1 MDNETIIKLVNA
13 GYTKEEIAK
22 MDAGA
27 ESKPA
32 GEESKPA
39 GTSAGAELPKG
50 NEDAGEKQDAA
61 SAEHA
66 SEIDKTI
73 KALTDTVAGLTATV
87 KAMQDANVK
96 GAAADKPNGT
106 DALKDTID
114 SFIKTL

>member
-22 MDAGA
+22 MDAKPA
-27 ESKPA
+27 EPESKPA
-32 GEESKPA
+32 GDSK
-39 GTSAGAELPKG
+39 GEELPKG
-50 NEDAGEKQDAA
+50 NEDAGEKQGAKH
-61 SAEHA
+61 E

-87 KAMQDANVK
+87 KEMQSAAVK
-96 GAAADKPNGT
+96 GAVIDKPSGT

>member
-27 ESKPA
+27 ENKPEENKPA
-32 GEESKPA
+32 GDGASESV
-39 GTSAGAELPKG
+39 PKG
-50 NEDAGEKQDAA
+50 NENAGEQQGAA
-61 SAEHA
+61 SAEHE

-87 KAMQDANVK
+87 KEMQSAAVK
-96 GAAADKPNGT
+96 GAVVDKPSGT
-106 DALKDTID
+106 DELKDTID

>member
-32 GEESKPA
+32 G
-39 GTSAGAELPKG
+39 TSASEELPKE
-50 NEDAGEKQDAA
+50 NESAGEQQGAA
-61 SAEHA
+61 NAEHE

-87 KAMQDANVK
+87 KEMQSAAVK
-96 GAAADKPNGT
+96 GAVIDKPSGT

>member
-22 MDAGA
+22 MDAGT

-50 NEDAGEKQDAA
+50 NEDAGEKQGAA
-61 SAEHA
+61 SAEHE

-87 KAMQDANVK
+87 KAMQSANVK
-96 GAAADKPNGT
+96 GAATETPSGT

>member
-13 GYTKEEIAK
+13 GYTKEEIAN

-32 GEESKPA
+32 GDSKGEEVSKA
-39 GTSAGAELPKG
+39 
-50 NEDAGEKQDAA
+50 NEDAGEKQGAA
-61 SAEHA
+61 SAEHE

-87 KAMQDANVK
+87 KEMQSAAVK
-96 GAAADKPNGT
+96 GAVVDKPSGT

>member
-27 ESKPA
+27 AEPESKPA
-32 GEESKPA
+32 GDSK
-39 GTSAGAELPKG
+39 GEELPKG
-50 NEDAGEKQDAA
+50 NEDAGQQQGAP
-61 SAEHA
+61 SAEHE

-87 KAMQDANVK
+87 KEMQNAAVK
-96 GAAADKPNGT
+96 GAVVDKPSGT
-106 DALKDTID
+106 DALKDTLD
-114 SFIKTL
+114 SFRKTL

>member
-13 GYTKEEIAK
+13 GYSKEEIAQ

-27 ESKPA
+27 PAESAGDSA
-32 GEESKPA
+32 GEDV
-39 GTSAGAELPKG
+39 PKG
-50 NEDAGEKQDAA
+50 NEDAGKEQGAA
-61 SAEHA
+61 GPEHE

-96 GAAADKPNGT
+96 GASVSKPTTDKIKET
-106 DALKDTID
+106 MD
-114 SFIKTL
+114 SFIKSL

>member
-13 GYTKEEIAK
+13 GYTKEEIAN

-32 GEESKPA
+32 GDSKGEEVSKA
-39 GTSAGAELPKG
+39 
-50 NEDAGEKQDAA
+50 NEDAGEKQG
-61 SAEHA
+61 AEHE

-87 KAMQDANVK
+87 KEMQSAAVK
-96 GAAADKPNGT
+96 GAVVDKPSGT

>member
-13 GYTKEEIAK
+13 GYTKEEIAG
-22 MDAGA
+22 MDAGTA
-27 ESKPA
+27 GAPEESAGDSA
-32 GEESKPA
+32 GENLS
-39 GTSAGAELPKG
+39 KG
-50 NEDAGEKQDAA
+50 NEDAGEKQGAA
-61 SAEHA
+61 STEHA

-73 KALTDTVAGLTATV
+73 KALTETVAGLTATV

-96 GAAADKPNGT
+96 GASTDKPSGT

>member
-1 MDNETIIKLVNA
+1 MDNEIIIKLVNA

-32 GEESKPA
+32 GDSASEEVS
-39 GTSAGAELPKG
+39 KG
-50 NEDAGEKQDAA
+50 NEDAGEKQGAA
-61 SAEHA
+61 SAEHE

-73 KALTDTVAGLTATV
+73 KALTDTVAGLSETV
-87 KAMQDANVK
+87 KAMQSAAVK
-96 GAAADKPNGT
+96 GAVVDKPTGA

>member
-32 GEESKPA
+32 GDNAS
-39 GTSAGAELPKG
+39 AELPKG
-50 NEDAGEKQDAA
+50 NEDAGEKQGAA
-61 SAEHA
+61 SAEHE

-73 KALTDTVAGLTATV
+73 KALTDTVAGLSETV
-87 KAMQDANVK
+87 KAMQSAAVK
-96 GAAADKPNGT
+96 GAVIDKPSGT